1 MLFIVGLSCLDRI
14 CLISLTKQ
22 VCQHVIGMNP
32 ASVGDPNKEPEIV
45 AKEAKKPIVEEP
57 RGKY

>member
-1 MLFIVGLSCLDRI
+1 MPWNFFVE
-14 CLISLTKQ
+14 SLTKQ

>member
-1 MLFIVGLSCLDRI
+1 MEEYKRALEFFFVE
-14 CLISLTKQ
+14 SLTKQ

-45 AKEAKKPIVEEP
+45 AKEAIKPIVEEP
-57 RGKY
+57 RGK